1 MPHKEPSGQRMIS
14 PGHRSLVWYL
24 VCRTAVITLVLGGAA
39 FFYLYGNL
47 AYSVTPLFFL
57 VGISYAQAVVA
68 ALLLPRLRDIW
79 LLNQVQIVWDLLL
92 VTALILA
99 TGVVESIFS
108 FFYLLVIISA
118 SFLLS
123 RRLTVLAAASS
134 SILFGGVLLLQ
145 FYGLLGPLTF
155 TSNVADAIYFNSL
168 FVHIIAFFLTAVLS
182 GTLADRWRRSEALYQ
197 RKSID
202 YAELERMNR
211 TILAHISSGVMLI
224 NPQGRIRSF
233 NSAASEITGLSL
245 QQVYDT
251 PVDDFFPEL
260 SAFFVPEK
268 QPVYRAEGGYV
279 HPSGEHLS
287 LGFTTATAR
296 GNRGEDLGTLV
307 TFQDLTQLKQV
318 EEQLQ
323 RADRLAAIGRLS
335 AGLAHEIRN
344 PLASISGSAQLLGEN
359 KQLSDED
366 QRLLGIMVKEA
377 DRLNYLLSDF
387 LTFARP
393 QKPVTTDLDL
403 SLLLDELRQML
414 MRDQRFSHINIQIDA
429 PRPCHA
435 CLDRGQIWQVL
446 WDLSINAAEA
456 MAGKGTLIMTAGAG
470 NPSTLSI
477 EDSGPGI
484 AKENR
489 ERIFEPF
496 FTTKDKGTGL
506 GLSTVFAIVEAH
518 GGTIQAERSEL
529 GGERFVMSFPQQPG
543 GEDEQP

>member
-1 MPHKEPSGQRMIS
+1 MTS
-14 PGHRSLVWYL
+14 GHRSLVWYL
-24 VCRTAVITLVLGGAA
+24 ICRTAVITLVLGGAA

-57 VGISYAQAVVA
+57 VGMSYAQAIAV
-68 ALLLPRLRDIW
+68 ALLLPRITSVW
-79 LLNQVQIVWDLLL
+79 LLNQAQIVWDLLL
-92 VTALILA
+92 VSALILV
-99 TGVVESIFS
+99 TGVVESLFS

-134 SILFGGVLLLQ
+134 SILFGGLLLLQ
-145 FYGLLGPLTF
+145 FYGLLGPLGV
-155 TSNVADAIYFNSL
+155 TSNVADAVYFNSL
-168 FVHIIAFFLTAVLS
+168 FVHIVAFFLTALLS

-211 TILAHISSGVMLI
+211 TVLAHISSGVMLI

-233 NSAASEITGLSL
+233 NSAATEITGLTL
-245 QQVYDT
+245 HQVYDAT
-251 PVDDFFPEL
+251 AAEFFPEL
-260 SAFFVPEK
+260 SHFFVLERR
-268 QPVYRAEGGYV
+268 PVYRAEGSYK
-279 HPSGEHLS
+279 HPSGAHLS
-287 LGFTTATAR
+287 LGFTTAAAR
-296 GNRGEDLGTLV
+296 GSNGEDLGTLV

-318 EEQLQ
+318 EEQLK

-344 PLASISGSAQLLGEN
+344 PLASISGSAQLLCEN
-359 KQLSDED
+359 NQLHDED

-377 DRLNYLLSDF
+377 DRLNRLLSDF

-393 QKPVTTDLDL
+393 QKPVTIDLDL
-403 SLLLDELRQML
+403 SILLEELRQML
-414 MRDQRFSHINIQIDA
+414 MRDQRFSKIDIQIVVT
-429 PRPCHA
+429 RPCVFR
-435 CLDRGQIWQVL
+435 LDRGQIWQVL

-456 MAGKGTLIMTAGAG
+456 MTGKGTLVLAASDDNHQNLIV
-470 NPSTLSI
+470 

-484 AKENR
+484 AKADR

-496 FTTKDKGTGL
+496 FTTKAKGTGL

-518 GGTIQAERSEL
+518 GGSIETGPSDL
-529 GGERFVMSFPQQPG
+529 GGERFVMSFPQQLR
-543 GEDEQP
+543 GEHEQP